1 MLGVGVLACVA
12 DAAGVIATSECSHCM
27 ACRVCLVGLAGDE
40 ICTSSSKDL
49 CHRFR
54 GFKDRCKISASDRN
68 RVYGNFY
75 FIKI

>member
-40 ICTSSSKDL
+40 ICTSSSEDL
-49 CHRFR
+49 CHRS
-54 GFKDRCKISASDRN
+54 GVSKIGVKSPLQIGIEYT
-68 RVYGNFY
+68 VT
-75 FIKI
+75 FIL